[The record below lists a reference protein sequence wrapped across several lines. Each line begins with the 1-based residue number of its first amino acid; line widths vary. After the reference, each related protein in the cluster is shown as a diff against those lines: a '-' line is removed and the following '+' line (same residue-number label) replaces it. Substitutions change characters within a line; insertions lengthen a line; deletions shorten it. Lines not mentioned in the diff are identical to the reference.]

1 MFQAVFKYFRTPTNN
16 NNNMVMAWKSKV
28 LSNESIK
35 FTDTLDN
42 SLKPRLYYFI
52 NPKFWVEFDTKL

>member
-52 NPKFWVEFDTKL
+52 NPKF